1 MLTESSKKVANEYI
15 CLTCDYTTSRK
26 NNFDKH
32 LTTRKHKSLTNVN
45 TPPQQKVANDYIC
58 LECDYVTSH
67 KKSYIK
73 HMSTSKHTKLT
84 SVNKKVATEMFICDI
99 CDKSYMS
106 RVGLWKHQKTCTQN
120 QNDTDN
126 DTIDPHNFMNVIIEV
141 VKSNTE
147 FQKQMFEFVKTQS
160 ISNTITNTNTNC
172 MNHSNNKTFNL
183 QFFLNETC
191 KDAMNITEFIES
203 LQLDISD
210 LENIGS
216 LGYVDGISKIII
228 KHLKAL
234 DETMRPIHCTDKKR
248 VTFYVKD
255 DDKWEKDDDNKTRI
269 RKAINDV
276 ANENTMLL
284 PLWKAKHPDYLDS
297 SSIYSD
303 KYNNMVIEVLGGDN
317 SNDVNENKII
327 KKLAKEVMIQKQ

>member
-1 MLTESSKKVANEYI
+1 MA
-15 CLTCDYTTSRK
+15 TTSNISATNSNNLDIFSNILEINGNNLETFSNNLEINGNNGNNLETK
-26 NNFDKH
+26 NVK
-32 LTTRKHKSLTNVN
+32 
-45 TPPQQKVANDYIC
+45 QKNIC
-58 LECDYVTSH
+58 EFC
-67 KKSYIK
+67 
-73 HMSTSKHTKLT
+73 
-84 SVNKKVATEMFICDI
+84 NKQYNNY
-99 CDKSYMS
+99 S
-106 RVGLWKHQKTCTQN
+106 GLWKHKKKCKEYTCIPISTDDSKIICEFCNKTYSDRSGLWRHKKICKKNTHEN
-120 QNDTDN
+120 NNGDEKEDVVMLLIKENAELKNMIIKVLENVT
-126 DTIDPHNFMNVIIEV
+126 MNNNINH
-141 VKSNTE
+141 SNN
-147 FQKQMFEFVKTQS
+147 
-160 ISNTITNTNTNC
+160 SNSNNN
-172 MNHSNNKTFNL
+172 SNNKTFNL

-191 KDAMNITEFIES
+191 KDAMNINEFIES
-203 LQLDISD
+203 LQLDLSD

-303 KYNNMVIEVLGGDN
+303 KYNNMVIEVLGGDD
-317 SNDVNENKII
+317 SNNVNENKII
-327 KKLAKEVMIQKQ
+327 KKIAQEVMIQKQ